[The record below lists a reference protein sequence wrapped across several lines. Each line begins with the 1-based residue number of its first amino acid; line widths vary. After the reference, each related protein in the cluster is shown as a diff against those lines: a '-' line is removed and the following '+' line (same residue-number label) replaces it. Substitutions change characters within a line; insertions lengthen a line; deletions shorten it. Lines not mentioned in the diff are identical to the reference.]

1 MCPPM
6 SDVLLSAA
14 SGALRWS
21 VADVVIDPWPPGS
34 LAGRVRGG
42 IRRFASMP
50 GYFSERRWEQG
61 RKRRMN
67 RKSPETACAE
77 PVVTC
82 DELGYYLGPL
92 HRHFGHAVV
101 ESSTR
106 LWFYRQARNLA
117 APGEHLPVVMLPPA
131 AGPDHLQSFAAR
143 DLADWQRSLLELY
156 GVPLEALRFV
166 RDPVRYRR
174 LIVPAQ
180 AWLWGERPTRKTASA
195 ASPPRALH
203 PLPAGVADGQRS
215 TARRV
220 YLVRGPELFWRGA
233 VAGES
238 VIREFFRAHG
248 YRLLDPVSLALP
260 DQLEVVHGAS
270 HVFGVQGSAFHL
282 FNLAGADEV
291 QVGCLGRLGVEAS
304 RRFAHS
310 LEPFVGRFLLQP
322 PDGADPSPDPAKTAT
337 KFRLALHQDVDRLL
351 AFLTAFD
358 PGLQPDRFDR
368 QAYLRAVNADR
379 ARFGVGVPA

>member
-1 MCPPM
+1 M

-14 SGALRWS
+14 SGGMRWS

-34 LAGRVRGG
+34 FAGRVRGG

-50 GYFSERRWEQG
+50 GYFCERRYEQG

-67 RKSPETACAE
+67 RKSPVTDGAEPETAC
-77 PVVTC
+77 
-82 DELGYYLGPL
+82 DELVYYLGPL

-106 LWFYRQARNLA
+106 LWFYRQARHLSCRA
-117 APGEHLPVVMLPPA
+117 EHLPVLILPPA
-131 AGPDHLQSFAAR
+131 ASPEHLQTFEAH

-156 GVPLEALRFV
+156 GAPAEALRFV
-166 RDPVRYRR
+166 RRPARYRR

-180 AWLWGERPTRKTASA
+180 AWLWGERPTRKIAAAATSTRASD
-195 ASPPRALH
+195 
-203 PLPAGVADGQRS
+203 PLPAGGPGGQPI
-215 TARRV
+215 TARGV

-248 YRLLDPVSLALP
+248 YRLLDPVSLPLA
-260 DQLEVVHGAS
+260 DQLSALRGAS

-282 FNLAGADEV
+282 FNLAGLDQA

-310 LEPFVGRFLLQP
+310 LEPFVGRFQLKP
-322 PDGADPSPDPAKTAT
+322 PDGADPSADPARSAT
-337 KFRLALHQDVDRLL
+337 KFRLALHQDVPRLL

-358 PGLQPDRFDR
+358 PGLEPDRFDR
-368 QAYLRAVNADR
+368 QAYLRAVDADR
-379 ARFGVGVPA
+379 ARFRQGAPAA

>member
-1 MCPPM
+1 M

-21 VADVVIDPWPPGS
+21 VADVVIDPWPAGS
-34 LAGRVRGG
+34 LAGPAPGG

-50 GYFSERRWEQG
+50 GYFSERRCEQG

-67 RKSPETACAE
+67 RKAPETACAE

-82 DELGYYLGPL
+82 DELAYYLGPL

-106 LWFYRQARNLA
+106 LWFYRQARHLS

-131 AGPDHLQSFAAR
+131 AGPDQLQSFVAR

-156 GVPLEALRFV
+156 GVSPEALHFV

-180 AWLWGERPTRKTASA
+180 AWLWGERPTRKTAAA

-203 PLPAGVADGQRS
+203 PLPAGAPYGQTS
-215 TARRV
+215 TAQRV

-238 VIREFFRAHG
+238 VIREFFKAHG
-248 YRLLDPVSLALP
+248 YRLLDPVSLPLP
-260 DQLEVVHGAS
+260 GQLAAVRGAS
-270 HVFGVQGSAFHL
+270 HVFGVQGSALHL
-282 FNLAGADEV
+282 FNLAGHDEV

-322 PDGADPSPDPAKTAT
+322 PDGADPPADPARSAT
-337 KFRLALHQDVDRLL
+337 KFRLALHQDVARLL

-368 QAYLRAVNADR
+368 QAYLQAVSADR
-379 ARFGVGVPA
+379 QRFRQGAAA